1 MSINPDHEVSPDID
15 DEDDIPSPVDGAVL
29 DDASANSPARA
40 TGGAIDE
47 FDENDFDD
55 DFDDDF
61 EEEMDDDYEFEHELI
76 EGEVVE
82 TDDAEVDELDEDDD
96 EEEEEAEEEEK

>member
-1 MSINPDHEVSPDID
+1 MSNHPENETTSDVAQDEQSPD
-15 DEDDIPSPVDGAVL
+15 EDAIL
-29 DDASANSPARA
+29 EDASANSPARA
-40 TGGAIDE
+40 TGGAIDD

-61 EEEMDDDYEFEHELI
+61 EEEMEDDYEFEHELI

-82 TDDAEVDELDEDDD
+82 TDEEEIDEFDEEDDD
-96 EEEEEAEEEEK
+96 EEEEVDEDDED

>member
-1 MSINPDHEVSPDID
+1 MSTDPNHES
-15 DEDDIPSPVDGAVL
+15 DEDLGDESAPVADSPILENPS
-29 DDASANSPARA
+29 SNSPARA
-40 TGGAIDE
+40 TSGAIDE

-61 EEEMDDDYEFEHELI
+61 EEEMDDDYEFEHALI

-82 TDDAEVDELDEDDD
+82 TDDED
-96 EEEEEAEEEEK
+96 EEIDDLEEGEEE

>member
-1 MSINPDHEVSPDID
+1 MSTDPDQLDNAEQENSSPDGPI
-15 DEDDIPSPVDGAVL
+15 L
-29 DDASANSPARA
+29 DNASANSPARA
-40 TGGAIDE
+40 TNGAIDD

-61 EEEMDDDYEFEHELI
+61 EEEMEDDYEFEHELI

-82 TDDAEVDELDEDDD
+82 TDDEEEIDEFDEEDD
-96 EEEEEAEEEEK
+96 EEDEEPEEEDED